1 MNSFL
6 KTVNPMTNKRNV
18 LVKQSLQK
26 QLNVSVMELE
36 GAPGA
41 EDGTIGNCEEI
52 MTLCSVLEAIFLHG
66 LKNSLL
72 NRVTEVLSGPDL
84 DAMPQ
89 PSFWGPLLVFS
100 HRQIIDQIQGF
111 SQINTEVGYCRAW
124 IRLALNEGLLAS
136 YFVSIRRDN
145 SALKPYYNPY
155 AFIRDL
161 DLLEVVQ
168 RLIETVGHI
177 HFEIA
182 CNGSLLN
189 YWSTTPLLLAGIW
202 SPPMKSCPVQSA
214 VDIAKTI
221 TTVDSENMDEVET
234 ASSIGS
240 LGSFNSSQS
249 VLNTIGSI
257 TEDEALKIIL
267 ATTKTGDSGTESSK
281 NSGTE
286 RSKNISTERSKNSG
300 TERLKNSGKE
310 RSKNSGKEHSKHT
323 DIERSRNI
331 GIECSTNNGIEHA
344 TNSAVEHSTN
354 MSSNSLPVKVEEEEE
369 PNLQE
374 LEEEKQILNST
385 SVNTSAIETDAIPDT
400 EDSGIEYTLENHE
413 TSQDATATTVGNS
426 LIRKLGWST
435 SFEDCESSLTS
446 SIISHDSGAD
456 APRTPADGATYES
469 IVQSYQIVG
478 STSTPDLQE
487 FLKKYLKKEAVDNGN
502 KVQSENKIE
511 VNFDEQLGKL
521 PREKG
526 LDIQNYCC
534 LDCGHAIG
542 MTFSKAH
549 VCAYSGHYY
558 CSNCMSPNDYII
570 PSKII
575 YNWDLKHYPVCN
587 KAATYL
593 QDCSVLL
600 DLKILNP
607 RIYMAVDNMA
617 QLQSLRIQLNLLRA
631 YLFTC
636 REPIIESLQK
646 KVAPRDYLYEHVHQY
661 SISDLLDITNGT
673 LAQQLQKVVEFAR
686 NHVLNCW
693 LCSQKGFIC
702 EICNN
707 PKVIYPFDMES
718 TYRCGA
724 CNAVFHIKCL
734 NAHKPCPRCERRRK
748 RIDLPLL
755 DVGCTEL
762 SMDSALKVNTSE

>member
-6 KTVNPMTNKRNV
+6 KTVNSMTNKRNV
-18 LVKQSLQK
+18 MVKQSLQK
-26 QLNVSVMELE
+26 QLNVSVMEIE

-41 EDGTIGNCEEI
+41 ENVIIGNCEET

-84 DAMPQ
+84 DTMPQ

-100 HRQIIDQIQGF
+100 HRQIIDQIQTF

-136 YFVSIRRDN
+136 YFSSIRRDN

-161 DLLEVVQ
+161 DLVEVAQ
-168 RLIETVGHI
+168 RLIENLEHI
-177 HFEIA
+177 RFKIA
-182 CNGSLLN
+182 CSGSILN
-189 YWSTTPLLLAGIW
+189 YWSSTPLLLAGIW

-214 VDIAKTI
+214 IDVAKTI
-221 TTVDSENMDEVET
+221 PTGLRDSENSDEVET

-249 VLNTIGSI
+249 ALNNVVSL

-267 ATTKTGDSGTESSK
+267 AT
-281 NSGTE
+281 
-286 RSKNISTERSKNSG
+286 
-300 TERLKNSGKE
+300 GK
-310 RSKNSGKEHSKHT
+310 SN
-323 DIERSRNI
+323 NI
-331 GIECSTNNGIEHA
+331 GAEHLVNNL
-344 TNSAVEHSTN
+344 SN
-354 MSSNSLPVKVEEEEE
+354 MTPTKVEEESTSEV
-369 PNLQE
+369 
-374 LEEEKQILNST
+374 LEEEQQVLNT
-385 SVNTSAIETDAIPDT
+385 SVNTSTVDTNPMPDT
-400 EDSGIEYTLENHE
+400 EDSGIEITLQNPE
-413 TSQDATATTVGNS
+413 TSQDTAASTVGNS
-426 LIRKLGWST
+426 LIRKL
-435 SFEDCESSLTS
+435 
-446 SIISHDSGAD
+446 D
-456 APRTPADGATYES
+456 APRTPGDGATYES
-469 IVQSYQIVG
+469 IVQSYQIAG
-478 STSTPDLQE
+478 NTSTPDLQE
-487 FLKKYLKKEAVDNGN
+487 FLKKYPKKETADNGS
-502 KVQSENKIE
+502 KAQSENKVEI
-511 VNFDEQLGKL
+511 NFDEQLGKL

-526 LDIQNYCC
+526 LDLQNYCC
-534 LDCGHAIG
+534 FDCGHAIG

-549 VCAYSGHYY
+549 VCAYLGHYY
-558 CSNCMSPNDYII
+558 CSTCMSPNEYII
-570 PSKII
+570 PSKVI

-587 KAATYL
+587 KAAAYL

-600 DLKILNP
+600 DLKVLNP
-607 RIYMAVDNMA
+607 RIYMAVDSMA

-661 SISDLLDITNGT
+661 SISDLLDIPNGT

-702 EICNN
+702 EICTN
-707 PKVIYPFDMES
+707 PNVIYPFNMES

-724 CNAVFHIKCL
+724 CNAVFHIECL
-734 NAHKPCPRCERRRK
+734 NAHKPCPKCERRRK

-755 DVGCTEL
+755 DVGCTDL
-762 SMDSALKVNTSE
+762 LVDGALKANTNE